1 MRYAFADGDEV
12 TGEELF
18 DVAKAVGI
26 RIHNQEEPHIVALD
40 DDEVVGGVASSRY
53 TSERG
58 DEWHFTV
65 VVLPRAQSGGVGREL
80 IRRFIADARSNDA
93 AVVSADVV
101 NPRLR
106 AYLKRLG
113 FEEVP
118 AGPTSNGREMEL
130 VLE

>member
-1 MRYAFADGDEV
+1 MRYTHVDGDEV

-18 DVAKAVGI
+18 DVGKVVGI
-26 RIHNQEEPHIVALD
+26 RINSREEPYIVAYD
-40 DDEVVGGVASSRY
+40 GDEVVGGLASAQY
-53 TSERG
+53 TGERG

-65 VVLPRAQSGGVGREL
+65 VVLPKAQSRGVGREL
-80 IRRFIADARSNDA
+80 IRRYIAEARSCDA

-106 AYLKRLG
+106 AYLRRLG

-118 AGPTSNGREMEL
+118 AGATSNGREMEL